1 MRIVSLLASATETV
15 CALGLGEH
23 LVGISHECD
32 YPPEALDKPRVSRPR
47 FDPSGLTSGEIDR
60 AVRAAMTEH
69 GSVYELDRD
78 LLRDLAP
85 DLIIAQAVCDVCAVP
100 TSLATEA
107 AALLDGRPRVLS
119 LDSHTVDQI
128 LEGITSVGTA
138 AAAARAAETLVSEYN
153 ARLDR
158 VRQRVRGVAR
168 PRVLAVEW
176 LDPPFLPGH
185 WVPQMIDLAGGEP
198 LECAA
203 ARPSRQVNWSDLAAL
218 DPDVLVIMPCGF
230 GLSASHVDATA
241 HQEELVAVAGRALG
255 AGRAYVVDGS
265 AYFNRSGPRM
275 VDGVEIMGALLHPEL
290 FPEVELDG
298 RAAVWYP
305 VA

>member
-15 CALGLGEH
+15 CALGLGES

-32 YPPEALDKPRVSRPR
+32 YPPDALDKPRVSRPR

-60 AVRAAMTEH
+60 AVREAVIEYGT
-69 GSVYELDRD
+69 VYELDRD
-78 LLRDLAP
+78 VLQKLAP

-100 TSLATEA
+100 TSLAAEA
-107 AALLDGRPRVLS
+107 AALLAGQPRVLS
-119 LDSHTVDQI
+119 LDSHTVSQI
-128 LEGITSVGTA
+128 LEGVVAVGIA
-138 AAAARAAETLVSEYN
+138 AGAPQAAETLVSAYN

-158 VRQRVRGVAR
+158 VRERVRDVAR

-185 WVPQMIDLAGGEP
+185 WVPQMIDIAGGEP
-198 LECAA
+198 LQCTA
-203 ARPSRQVNWSDLAAL
+203 ARPSRQVRWSDLTAL
-218 DPDVLVIMPCGF
+218 DPDVLIIMPCGF
-230 GLSASHVDATA
+230 GLPASQVDAAA
-241 HQEELVAVAGRALG
+241 HQEELAAVAGRALG

-290 FPEVELDG
+290 FPEVKLDG

-305 VA
+305 VT